1 VLGVRCQ
8 GAVAAVV
15 IFTIAALAQTEAPPP
30 VFEVASI
37 KVADPSAR
45 GVYVRSSPGGRFN
58 VNNMTL
64 KELIVFAWRVQPFQ
78 VAGGPAWLDS
88 AHFDV
93 SAKAEKTFKPDE
105 LVIAV
110 QSLLADR
117 FQLAIHKET
126 KDLPIYA
133 LVLSRKDGKLG
144 PQLIEQKEGAC
155 TPYDPQKP
163 PPPPEPGKPPELRC
177 GGMRMS
183 PREIYASSIPISQL
197 VPSLARF
204 LGRTVVDKTGLTGK
218 YDVTLHW
225 TPDDMQLAQ
234 LPPDAP
240 RPAASDTSGPS
251 MFTALQEQLGLKL
264 ESQKGPVEMIVIDRA
279 EKPSE
284 N

>member
-8 GAVAAVV
+8 GASAVVVVFAAV
-15 IFTIAALAQTEAPPP
+15 ALAQTDAPL
-30 VFEVASI
+30 VFDVASI
-37 KVADPSAR
+37 KAADPDAR
-45 GVYVRSSPGGRFN
+45 GMYVRSSPGGRFN

-64 KELIVFAWRVQPFQ
+64 KELIVFAWRVQPYQ
-78 VAGGPAWLDS
+78 VAGGPSWLDS

-93 SAKAEKTFKPDE
+93 SAKAEKTFQPGE
-105 LVIAV
+105 LAVAV

-117 FQLAIHKET
+117 FQLAIHKEARE
-126 KDLPIYA
+126 LPIYA
-133 LVLSRKDGKLG
+133 LVLARKDGKLG
-144 PQLIEQKEGAC
+144 PQLIEQKEGSC

-163 PPPPEPGKPPELRC
+163 PAPAEPGKPPELRC
-177 GGMRMS
+177 GGMWMS
-183 PREIYASSIPISQL
+183 PREVHASGIPISQL
-197 VPSLARF
+197 VPLLARF
-204 LGRTVVDKTGLTGK
+204 LSRTVVDKTGLAGK

-234 LPPDAP
+234 LSADAP
-240 RPAASDTSGPS
+240 KPASSDTGGPS

-264 ESQKGPVEMIVIDRA
+264 ESQKGPVEMLVIDRA